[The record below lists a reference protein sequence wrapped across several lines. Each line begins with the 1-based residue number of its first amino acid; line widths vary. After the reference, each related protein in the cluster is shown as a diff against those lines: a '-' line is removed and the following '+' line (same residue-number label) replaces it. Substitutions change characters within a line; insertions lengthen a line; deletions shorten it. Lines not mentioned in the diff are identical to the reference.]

1 MQVENNEE
9 KAQAIQKQIDSEK
22 IELKKLNE
30 QKAMTNKEYEAQ
42 KGQVKDA
49 EFNKK
54 HTEDSLKKLQ
64 DGIEKSK
71 REANEQE
78 MKLHEVEIK
87 KLSQEK
93 EVIGEAQ

>member
-54 HTEDSLKKLQ
+54 HAEDSLKKLQ